1 MFSRRGSPVPC
12 WTHPNTKRVKNPMPI
27 RKFKL
32 NYHFVLTAVTFF
44 FFVSCLSTPNVIG
57 KWREIGKTATLEIWK
72 DGTFKAVDNE
82 GMSVTG
88 KYFLLNNGNIRF
100 EVNRIGSSPDII
112 NGNIAI
118 LGDELTFR
126 SLDGREIERYRR
138 EKRPGP

>member
-1 MFSRRGSPVPC
+1 M
-12 WTHPNTKRVKNPMPI
+12 H
-27 RKFKL
+27 RKKL
-32 NYHFVLTAVTFF
+32 RLIHYFMLTIVASL

-57 KWREIGKTATLEIWK
+57 KWREIGKTATLEFWK

-112 NGNIAI
+112 NGKIAI
-118 LGDELTFR
+118 MGDELTFR

-138 EKRPGP
+138 E

>member
-1 MFSRRGSPVPC
+1 MHR
-12 WTHPNTKRVKNPMPI
+12 

-32 NYHFVLTAVTFF
+32 NHHFVLAIAASF

-57 KWREIGKTATLEIWK
+57 KWREIGKTATLEFWK

-100 EVNRIGSSPDII
+100 EVTRIGSSPDII
-112 NGNIAI
+112 NGKIEI
-118 LGDELTFR
+118 GRDELMFR

-138 EKRPGP
+138 ERRPGP